1 MFLGVYQ
8 FSVHLQLNIEIQDS
22 GNWIVYC
29 LFVGYILSV
38 LDDHDLL
45 SLDQRQQ
52 LIIMRGD
59 NSKNILERLD
69 AGEVIIG
76 DGSYCF
82 TLEKRGYVKVIT
94 NKYNLSICSETK

>member
-45 SLDQRQQ
+45 ALDQRQR
-52 LIIMRGD
+52 IITMRGD
-59 NSKNILERLD
+59 NSKNNLERLD

-82 TLEKRGYVKVIT
+82 TLEKRGYVKVI
-94 NKYNLSICSETK
+94 L

>member
-1 MFLGVYQ
+1 M
-8 FSVHLQLNIEIQDS
+8 NIEIQEL

-38 LDDHDLL
+38 LDDNDLL

-52 LIIMRGD
+52 LIIIIMRGD
-59 NSKNILERLD
+59 TSKNILERLD

>member
-38 LDDHDLL
+38 LDDNDLL

-52 LIIMRGD
+52 LIIIIMRGD
-59 NSKNILERLD
+59 TSKNILERLD

-82 TLEKRGYVKVIT
+82 TLEKRGYVKVI
-94 NKYNLSICSETK
+94 L